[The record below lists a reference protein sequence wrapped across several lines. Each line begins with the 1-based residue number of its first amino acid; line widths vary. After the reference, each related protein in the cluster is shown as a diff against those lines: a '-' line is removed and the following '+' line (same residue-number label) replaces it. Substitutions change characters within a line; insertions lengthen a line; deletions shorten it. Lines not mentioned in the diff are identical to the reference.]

1 MNKKE
6 TMENWYKVKNTENI
20 ISPSLLVYPERIK
33 KNIRLMIEIAG
44 GTDFLRPHIKTH
56 KSAEIIKLQMDQG
69 IYKFKC
75 ATIAEAELLA
85 TCKVKDILL
94 AMQPVGNNISRFF
107 ELIYQYSNSNFSTI
121 VDNYQTVNA
130 ISQLASSKKI
140 KVSVWMDINNGM
152 NRTGIQPT
160 KKAEELY
167 KTICNDPNLNP
178 KGLHVYDGHIR
189 NSDLVERTKVCD
201 KDFEPVLKLKDDLK
215 KLGIEIETIIAGGT
229 PSFPIHKNRKGI
241 ETSPGTPLLWDA
253 RYGQS
258 FKDLNFLVAAVLF
271 TRVVSKPASN
281 ITCFDLGHKSVASEM
296 TFPRVQFLDTVDCEQ
311 ISQSEEH
318 LVVACAN
325 ENEFKIGET
334 AYVVPFHICPT
345 VAKYKE
351 VFTVVDEQITGSWEV
366 AARDHKIM
374 V

>member
-1 MNKKE
+1 MN
-6 TMENWYKVKNTENI
+6 NWYKINNTKNI

-33 KNIRLMIEIAG
+33 KNIKLMIEIAG
-44 GTDFLRPHIKTH
+44 GTDFIRPHIKTH
-56 KSAEIIKLQMDQG
+56 KSAEIVKLQMDQG

-94 AMQPVGNNISRFF
+94 AMQPVGNNITRFF
-107 ELIYQYSNSNFSTI
+107 ELINQFPDSNFSTI

-130 ISQLASSKKI
+130 ISQLAYAKKLKI
-140 KVSVWMDINNGM
+140 SVWMDINNGM
-152 NRTGIQPT
+152 NRTGIQPGR
-160 KKAEELY
+160 KAVELY
-167 KTICNDPNLNP
+167 KTICNDPNLIP

-189 NSDLVERTKVCD
+189 SSNLDERTKLCN
-201 KDFEPVLKLKDDLK
+201 KDFEKVLKLKGDVK

-229 PSFPIHKNRKGI
+229 PTFPIHKNRKGV
-241 ETSPGTPLLWDA
+241 ETSPGTTLLWDE
-253 RYGQS
+253 RYRQS

-271 TRVVSKPASN
+271 TRVISKPASN
-281 ITCFDLGHKSVASEM
+281 LTCFDLGHKSVASEM
-296 TFPRVQFLDTVDCEQ
+296 TFPRVQFLDTIDCEQ

-318 LVVACAN
+318 LVVTCTN
-325 ENEFKIGET
+325 ENEFKIGDA

-351 VFTVVDEQITGSWEV
+351 VFTVVGGQITGSWEV
-366 AARDHKIM
+366 AARDHKIRI
-374 V
+374 